1 VRIVLDASAAL
12 RLVMRME
19 DAAALAD
26 RLERASLVLSP
37 SLFQAET
44 ANALWKYVQ
53 ADQLT
58 LDQALVR
65 LEEALALV
73 DVQIPDAELA
83 TESLASACQYRHPV
97 YDLLYAV
104 AARRHAGGVL
114 TRDHRLVKLLREM
127 DIAVIEVA

>member
-1 VRIVLDASAAL
+1 MRIVLDASAAV
-12 RLVMRME
+12 RLVMRMD

-37 SLFQAET
+37 CLYQTET
-44 ANALWKYVQ
+44 ANALWKYFR

-65 LEEALALV
+65 LDEALALV

-83 TESLASACQYRHPV
+83 TESFAAACEYGHPV

-114 TRDHRLVKLLREM
+114 TRDRRLIELLRKM
-127 DIAVIEVA
+127 GIPCVI